1 MNADGAGLATGRACC
16 SGGQRRGLSDSN
28 RARDRTTRLRLLLV
42 LEVLLLHD
50 NRRVAADLATRRER
64 GGKAARQ
71 R

>member
-1 MNADGAGLATGRACC
+1 MRMVLGSPPGERAALE
-16 SGGQRRGLSDSN
+16 GSDAAYPTAN

-50 NRRVAADLATRRER
+50 SRRVAADLATRRER